1 MFDLQQLRCFVA
13 VADEL
18 HFRRAAERLNMTQP
32 PLSRQIQL
40 LEHSVGTALL
50 ERNSRHVRLTQAG
63 RSLLAEARA
72 ILRMA
77 ENAGLRARRIGTG
90 DAGSVSVGF
99 TAGASYRFLP
109 EAIAR
114 WRRQAPDVD
123 LQLKEMVSLA
133 QLDALDA
140 GRLDIGLLRP
150 PIQRQGLHSRCVARE
165 PLIAALPEDSP
176 LAHRDSLRLQDFH
189 GQPLVNYAPDEARYF
204 YDLLAQLFGA
214 RGIAPRSV
222 QYVSQI
228 HSVLALVRGGMG
240 MALVPEGASGL
251 RYAGIVYLPLRD
263 EAPATPVELHLV
275 WKQDN
280 DNPALRR
287 LIA

>member
-1 MFDLQQLRCFVA
+1 M
-13 VADEL
+13 
-18 HFRRAAERLNMTQP
+18 
-32 PLSRQIQL
+32 
-40 LEHSVGTALL
+40 
-50 ERNSRHVRLTQAG
+50 RLTQAG

-72 ILRMA
+72 ILRLA

-114 WRRQAPDVD
+114 WRSEAPDVD

-150 PIQRQGLHSRCVARE
+150 PIQRPGLRSRCVARE
-165 PLIAALPEDSP
+165 PLIAALAEDSP
-176 LAHRDSLRLQDFH
+176 LAQRGSLRLQDFDQ
-189 GQPLVNYAPDEARYF
+189 QPLVNYAPDEARYF

-251 RYAGIVYLPLRD
+251 RYAGIVYLPLQD
-263 EAPATPVELHLV
+263 DAPATPVELHLV

-280 DNPALRR
+280 DNPALRNF
-287 LIA
+287 IH